1 MELDAQESSL
11 AGDRRPQ
18 SGQEDW
24 LAPADHLAVRYQLGS
39 VLQGR
44 MPPLGVASAS
54 STASAAPPTRVV
66 GTPLQR
72 ASVNVLVE
80 RLDAAPGVASIE
92 RRVAGLE
99 AEARAGETIRQ
110 ILSTRQYQ
118 LA

>member
-1 MELDAQESSL
+1 
-11 AGDRRPQ
+11 
-18 SGQEDW
+18 
-24 LAPADHLAVRYQLGS
+24 
-39 VLQGR
+39 
-44 MPPLGVASAS
+44 
-54 STASAAPPTRVV
+54 V